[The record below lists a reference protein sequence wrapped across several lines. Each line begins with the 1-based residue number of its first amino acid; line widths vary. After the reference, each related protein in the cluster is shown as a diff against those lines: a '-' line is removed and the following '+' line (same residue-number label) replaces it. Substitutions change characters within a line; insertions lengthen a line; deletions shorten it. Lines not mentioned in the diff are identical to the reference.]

1 MVPNACP
8 GILRGLS
15 VRGQRKGCERGRS
28 APCLVRENGDDE
40 RKPRDADRTPPL
52 QPPSLR
58 AHSVSTRGLAAQSSP
73 QSSARDPQ
81 PSPVGPERCVRRAS
95 YRTLEPVMT
104 RLPANKRYP
113 DRLSIKPWDS
123 IASQAPEDSEACRRE
138 SELRRFHMHTA
149 RWMAGRTHP
158 QRTLTGS
165 DARSRGRVRGSG
177 RDTHRPQR
185 PRRRG
190 ATLGVRPEEAR
201 QEPGPAAARRD
212 HAAALPAK
220 AVALRYRYSSQLR
233 SLRPASESEGSRV
246 PLHY

>member
-138 SELRRFHMHTA
+138 SELRRFHMHCA
-149 RWMAGRTHP
+149 RRAAGRRP
-158 QRTLTGS
+158 ARDGWRVERTLSAHSPGPT
-165 DARSRGRVRGSG
+165 RGRAAVYAARDGTHTDHSDRGG
-177 RDTHRPQR
+177 E
-185 PRRRG
+185 
-190 ATLGVRPEEAR
+190 VRP
-201 QEPGPAAARRD
+201 
-212 HAAALPAK
+212 
-220 AVALRYRYSSQLR
+220 
-233 SLRPASESEGSRV
+233 
-246 PLHY
+246 